1 MPQQGDPSV
10 HADLLITGTDV
21 VTMDSARPLVRDG
34 AIAVR
39 AGQIAWVGTASEA
52 RQRVTADRTLDASG
66 QIALPGLIDTH
77 FHTGQQLLR
86 GKIIELAKRRQLRLP
101 IWRNYLI
108 PFESVLSEEDVYLSG
123 RLAYANA
130 LRVGTTCF
138 AEAGGPHPS
147 QMARA
152 ALDTGIRGLVALSTM
167 DTGEGLP
174 ASMRFSTRDAIDRNV
189 ALVKEWGPS
198 ATDSRVGAWL
208 ALRQLLVCTREL
220 WESLRDAADELG
232 ARIHIHLAEGSYE
245 VEYAAEQWGLRPAEH
260 LAAIGF
266 LSPQVHA
273 AHSILL
279 SAGEIDLYARHRVSA
294 AHCPLGNFIIGAP
307 KVPEM
312 LRRGIRVGL
321 GTDGAASGSIDL
333 FEAIRVSWVA
343 LQSHHGTPWHVRN
356 VTTLEDLLRMATLG
370 GAEALGLEDQVGS
383 IEPGKKA
390 DLVLIKNDAS
400 PVMFPL
406 LNPYGHVAFQA
417 QRGDVHTVL
426 INGRV
431 VKYDHRLV
439 DIDLAKARQVIE
451 QTVEY
456 LKGQL
461 GPKAWTEGMHPEIPE
476 TKVLDNPYTYTEWD
490 AGSAQWKGTADSDP
504 SA

>member
-1 MPQQGDPSV
+1 MTTQQSGDPAIP
-10 HADLLITGTDV
+10 ADLLITGADV
-21 VTMDSARPLVRDG
+21 VTMDAARPLVRDG
-34 AIAVR
+34 AIAIR
-39 AGQIAWVGTASEA
+39 AGRIGWVGTASEA
-52 RQRVTADRTLDASG
+52 GQRVAADRTMDAVG

-86 GKIIELAKRRQLRLP
+86 GKIIELARRRQLRLP

-108 PFESVLSEEDVYLSG
+108 PFEAVLSEEDVYLSG
-123 RLAYANA
+123 QLAYANA

-189 ALVKEWGPS
+189 ALVKEWGTS

-232 ARIHIHLAEGSYE
+232 ARIHIHLAEGTYE

-260 LAAIGF
+260 LDAIGF
-266 LSPQVHA
+266 LSPRVHA

-279 SAGEIDLYARHRVSA
+279 SAGEIDLYAQHQVSV
-294 AHCPLGNFIIGAP
+294 AHCPLGNFIIGVP

-343 LQSHHGTPWHVRN
+343 LQSHHGTPWHIRN

-370 GAEALGLEDQVGS
+370 GAEALGMEDQIGS

-390 DLVLIKNDAS
+390 DIVLAS
-400 PVMFPL
+400 PRHLDMQPVYDPVFT
-406 LNPYGHVAFQA
+406 AA
-417 QRGDVHTVL
+417 RGITGRDVDSV
-426 INGRV
+426 IVDGKV
-431 VKYDHRLV
+431 VVERGMLTTLDEPGLR
-439 DIDLAKARQVIE
+439 ARMAERWPVIME
-451 QTVEY
+451 RFE
-456 LKGQL
+456 
-461 GPKAWTEGMHPEIPE
+461 
-476 TKVLDNPYTYTEWD
+476 
-490 AGSAQWKGTADSDP
+490 SAVGAR
-504 SA
+504 

>member
-1 MPQQGDPSV
+1 MPQSEDPV
-10 HADLLITGTDV
+10 IPADLLITGADI
-21 VTMDSARPLVRDG
+21 VTMDASRPLVPDG
-34 AIAVR
+34 AIAIR
-39 AGQIAWVGTASEA
+39 GGEIGWVGPASEA
-52 RQRVTADRTLDASG
+52 SRRVTAARTLDATG

-86 GKIIELAKRRQLRLP
+86 GKIIELARRRQLRLP

-123 RLAYANA
+123 RLGYANA

-138 AEAGGPHPS
+138 AEAGGPHPD

-152 ALDTGIRGLVALSTM
+152 AMDTGIRGLVALSTI
-167 DTGEGLP
+167 DTGDGLP
-174 ASMRFSTRDAIDRNV
+174 ASMRFSTADAVDRNV
-189 ALVKEWGPS
+189 ALVKAWGTS
-198 ATDSRVGAWL
+198 AIDSRVGAML
-208 ALRQLLVCTREL
+208 ALRQLIVCTREL
-220 WESLRDAADELG
+220 WEELRDAADELG

-266 LSPQVHA
+266 LGPRVHA

-279 SAGEIDLYARHRVSA
+279 SAAEIDLYTHHQVSA

-312 LRRGIRVGL
+312 LRRGIRIGL

-343 LQSHHGTPWHVRN
+343 LQSHYGTPWHVRN

-370 GAEALGLEDQVGS
+370 GAEALGIGHRTGS

-390 DLVLIKNDAS
+390 DIVLAS
-400 PVMFPL
+400 PRHLDLQPVYDPVFT
-406 LNPYGHVAFQA
+406 AA
-417 QRGDVHTVL
+417 RGVTGRDVDSV
-426 INGRV
+426 IVDGEIV
-431 VKYDHRLV
+431 VEHGTLTRL
-439 DIDLAKARQVIE
+439 DEAELRARLAERWPVIMERFESAVGAR
-451 QTVEY
+451 
-456 LKGQL
+456 
-461 GPKAWTEGMHPEIPE
+461 
-476 TKVLDNPYTYTEWD
+476 
-490 AGSAQWKGTADSDP
+490 
-504 SA
+504 